1 MQYLNSTRCLPEDKL
16 SLHEA
21 SDLLLLKYL
30 FPFFFVLGLVGNG
43 VNFIVLCSRGMR
55 NRAND
60 LLAAVCL
67 CDFAFFIL
75 MLPHSLATF
84 NFISNHLAFRFNYL
98 LYRQELSALA
108 NWLSASTIC
117 YWCKRQR
124 YCTIVLI
131 LLTTCLL
138 TLYHHFEYDCQ
149 MVFFCNFTQVL
160 NFCFSA
166 GTTVHPM
173 WGRSNVSPSV
183 WRQHFVRI
191 STIVNALFV
200 VLVPILLVAIL
211 TILLIKKLQESDSIV
226 LNRMD
231 SSTRRSVN
239 KQIAHRKRVTRT
251 VVTIASFFAITQ
263 GPSAVFSVWEV
274 LIGYSAQDREIFR
287 AMSVANGLVILG
299 KTINFILFCLSSAH
313 FRRKCLGLL
322 LQKYPEFRTTTL
334 GKRLSSLSDSRALY
348 SPQMSIRSRNSF
360 LSSSN
365 QRLERASSRRI
376 NRPYRA
382 ITLETLKEVSG
393 DYQDYNQF
401 TI

>member
-117 YWCKRQR
+117 
-124 YCTIVLI
+124 T
-131 LLTTCLL
+131 
-138 TLYHHFEYDCQ
+138 
-149 MVFFCNFTQVL
+149 
-160 NFCFSA
+160 
-166 GTTVHPM
+166 
-173 WGRSNVSPSV
+173 SNVGPFKCV
-183 WRQHFVRI
+183 TI
-191 STIVNALFV
+191 SLETAFREDQYYCECIVCSASSNTTSRN
-200 VLVPILLVAIL
+200 I
-211 TILLIKKLQESDSIV
+211 DNSI
-226 LNRMD
+226 D
-231 SSTRRSVN
+231 QKATRKRFDCTEPN
-239 KQIAHRKRVTRT
+239 GFINQKAHRKRVTRT

-322 LQKYPEFRTTTL
+322 LQKYPEVTRVQGGPDPVAKNVPFCIWE
-334 GKRLSSLSDSRALY
+334 GSKMWQNASLS
-348 SPQMSIRSRNSF
+348 
-360 LSSSN
+360 
-365 QRLERASSRRI
+365 
-376 NRPYRA
+376 
-382 ITLETLKEVSG
+382 K
-393 DYQDYNQF
+393 
-401 TI
+401 